1 MSGYR
6 SEVNFITA
14 FTGENRRNTDPVP
27 QKYAVRRSAVAARSG
42 LCYNSRKGKGV
53 DPVCEKN
60 ALWFYLVPLM
70 AAALYAAVCLE
81 LPVQLHIIAPIA
93 LLLVLAAVSL
103 RRRKCL
109 LNVFAVLAAAALCAD
124 WLCRVP
130 GFGVVPIRALVGETQ
145 EITAAALRDAEVYDT
160 DQRVLL
166 LGGDWWTAGGLCLR
180 CYLPETEP
188 PLLAGDRI
196 RVMAIHFMCRT
207 RSAALTVR
215 RIRRPRAAISRA
227 RMRPTRSTTRCSSR
241 SWTLNGTACALRRRG
256 SHGSAEM
263 RCSVPLP
270 EREAGLL
277 TGPAGRRQ

>member
-1 MSGYR
+1 MR
-6 SEVNFITA
+6 ERPLV
-14 FTGENRRNTDPVP
+14 
-27 QKYAVRRSAVAARSG
+27 
-42 LCYNSRKGKGV
+42 
-53 DPVCEKN
+53 
-60 ALWFYLVPLM
+60 YLVPPM

-93 LLLVLAAVSL
+93 LLLVLAAVFL

-109 LNVFAVLAAAALCAD
+109 LNVFAVLAAAALA
-124 WLCRVP
+124 LT
-130 GFGVVPIRALVGETQ
+130 GFAVFRDLRVVPIRALAGETQ

-166 LGGDWWTAGGLCLR
+166 SAETADGRRFRLR

-188 PLLAGDRI
+188 PLLAGDRV
-196 RVMAIHFMCRT
+196 RVMATFMCRT
-207 RSAALTVR
+207 RSVALIVR

-256 SHGSAEM
+256 SRGSAEM
-263 RCSVPLP
+263 RCSVPFRNAKP
-270 EREAGLL
+270 VC
-277 TGPAGRRQ
+277 